1 MLSGLAGKVEDE
13 KGGSELKVETISK
26 KSKIYY

>member
-1 MLSGLAGKVEDE
+1 MLFGLAGKIEDE
-13 KGGSELKVETISK
+13 KVGSVLKVETISK